1 MRTLQLLAASALAV
15 VAIRGGPAR
24 AQADVPFSK
33 PVTVFIQE
41 TADGQ
46 GVTFSKAVT
55 LYVLNAAD
63 ETGVPFS
70 KAVTVMVTDG
80 SEEAISPF
88 SKSVTVFVPEDP
100 ETGNTSFSKA
110 VTVYVP
116 TLPYEDPW
124 SKAVTIQVPP
134 YAVSEVADALRIA
147 AGLDAA
153 TPLAVDRL
161 DTVNLP
167 PLSRIVTLEDAVKVL
182 ELAMHTP

>member
-15 VAIRGGPAR
+15 VVIRGGPAR

-33 PVTVFIQE
+33 PVTVFTQE
-41 TADGQ
+41 STDGN
-46 GVTFSKAVT
+46 GDPFSKTVT
-55 LYVLNAAD
+55 VFVLNAED
-63 ETGVPFS
+63 ETGIPFS
-70 KAVTVMVTDG
+70 KAVTV
-80 SEEAISPF
+80 
-88 SKSVTVFVPEDP
+88 FVQEDP
-100 ETGNTSFSKA
+100 ESGNISFSKP
-110 VTVYVP
+110 VTVYIP

-134 YAVSEVADALRIA
+134 YTVSEVANAIRIA

-161 DTVNLP
+161 DTVDLP

-182 ELAMHTP
+182 AYALTPLSP